1 MQRLSFVFFLFA
13 VLFVFGTVTAYS
25 EENSK
30 ESPPVETQKPIGPK
44 SKEKE
49 TKESRKTSPS
59 PKKAKTAGKESKASA
74 KKENPPPF
82 KLPFQLYGSTSL
94 SYDETVI
101 PRSDSRE
108 TADILIKRFRVGGN
122 YSRRMGNS
130 YLRLNYNLTT
140 KSYQDLEERDSVDH
154 RASLYWSQKIND
166 KLSWNFSNYYAYLQD
181 TGGEADETISSI
193 LTYRQNIARF
203 STLYKF
209 TRKLELQLDVRNL
222 VRNYE
227 EPGRNDYRTTT
238 PAWQIGWKPGK
249 KVKWTFRHEY
259 EMIHVETQEVVEYNT
274 FLVGF
279 SMPIPLEMHL
289 QASVGTLFGRHFR
302 TLDPTVRI
310 DLTRKMGKLSLRT
323 RWNRSIAVSTN
334 RSELTRRDTF
344 SFNPQYRL
352 TPETRLSGNLSYI
365 MSKSLDNGRTNTQT
379 LRTGVELRRELTKW
393 LSMELKYTYVDQQ
406 ARGTSGQTLSGSI
419 VTVGLNAKY

>member
-1 MQRLSFVFFLFA
+1 
-13 VLFVFGTVTAYS
+13 
-25 EENSK
+25 
-30 ESPPVETQKPIGPK
+30 
-44 SKEKE
+44 
-49 TKESRKTSPS
+49 
-59 PKKAKTAGKESKASA
+59 
-74 KKENPPPF
+74 
-82 KLPFQLYGSTSL
+82 
-94 SYDETVI
+94 
-101 PRSDSRE
+101 
-108 TADILIKRFRVGGN
+108 
-122 YSRRMGNS
+122 
-130 YLRLNYNLTT
+130 
-140 KSYQDLEERDSVDH
+140 
-154 RASLYWSQKIND
+154 
-166 KLSWNFSNYYAYLQD
+166 
-181 TGGEADETISSI
+181 
-193 LTYRQNIARF
+193 
-203 STLYKF
+203 
-209 TRKLELQLDVRNL
+209 
-222 VRNYE
+222 
-227 EPGRNDYRTTT
+227 
-238 PAWQIGWKPGK
+238 
-249 KVKWTFRHEY
+249 
-259 EMIHVETQEVVEYNT
+259 MIHVETQEVVEYNT